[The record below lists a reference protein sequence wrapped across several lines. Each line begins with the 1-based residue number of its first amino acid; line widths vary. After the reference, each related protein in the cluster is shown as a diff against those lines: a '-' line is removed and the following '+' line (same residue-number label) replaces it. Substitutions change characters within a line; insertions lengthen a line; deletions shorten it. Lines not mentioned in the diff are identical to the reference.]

1 MENSKFLEDAFSKI
15 IDKLDVILKSL
26 DKKPRKELISDNW
39 MDVQEVC
46 RTLNICKRTLQYYRK
61 NETLPSS
68 QIAGKVYFKASDVHK
83 ILERNY
89 SK

>member
-1 MENSKFLEDAFSKI
+1 MDNSNFSDEAFSRI
-15 IDKLDVILKSL
+15 NDKLDVIIKSL

-61 NETLPSS
+61 NEFLPSS
-68 QIAGKVYFKASDVHK
+68 QIAGKVYFKASDVHS
-83 ILERNY
+83 ILEKNY
-89 SK
+89 TK

>member
-1 MENSKFLEDAFSKI
+1 MDNLNNSDEALSKI
-15 IDKLDVILKSL
+15 NDKLDVIIKSL

-68 QIAGKVYFKASDVHK
+68 QIAGKVYFKASDVQK
-83 ILERNY
+83 VLEKNY
-89 SK
+89 TK

>member
-1 MENSKFLEDAFSKI
+1 MDNSNNSDKALSKI
-15 IDKLDVILKSL
+15 NDKLDVIIKSL

-68 QIAGKVYFKASDVHK
+68 QIAGKVYFKASDVQK
-83 ILERNY
+83 VLEKNY
-89 SK
+89 TK